1 MNTPRIGWAKDWDAM
16 QQEDEKPPAA
26 LDYIYSDSLS
36 SHERLILAADMINGI
51 VSEYDRI
58 NREAEVANKAS
69 MMERVMAQIE
79 EFAKGAELRQKNK
92 DERARRIEANK
103 EKRKAKARQNWA
115 RKQRE
120 REIYESTPEFKLRQA
135 QKARRK
141 VEQEAAY
148 LRWEKMHDE
157 KLQRER
163 AEEAK
168 KKALYDRAI
177 IRETEER
184 ERWYLNERARMAQ
197 VSAEIRRAE
206 WDEYVEK
213 RRQLYMGVI
222 WPELPVAELNR
233 AAKRM
238 GLELH

>member
-1 MNTPRIGWAKDWDAM
+1 MKTPRIGWAKDWDLM

-26 LDYIYSDSLS
+26 LDYIRSDTLS
-36 SHERLILAADMINGI
+36 THERLVAASNMISDI
-51 VSEYDRI
+51 VREYDRQCSQ
-58 NREAEVANKAS
+58 RALANNS
-69 MMERVMAQIE
+69 
-79 EFAKGAELRQKNK
+79 ELLEHILAGI
-92 DERARRIEANK
+92 DERE
-103 EKRKAKARQNWA
+103 RKAKIKEENEAEREARREAKKKRDSEAAKQQRAYARQ
-115 RKQRE
+115 RRE
-120 REIYESTPEFKLRQA
+120 HYESTPDFKSMQA
-135 QKARRK
+135 
-141 VEQEAAY
+141 
-148 LRWEKMHDE
+148 KMHDE
-157 KLQRER
+157 KLQSER

-168 KKALYDRAI
+168 KKALYARAI
-177 IRETEER
+177 ER
-184 ERWYLNERARMAQ
+184 EAAERNRWYINERARMAQ